1 MLRICKARFVTTRVT
16 SRWYSR
22 DGWMIG
28 LIYDVGAILWLNA
41 VLSANSFISKF
52 NVILS
57 GPFSHSK
64 SGRFLLFRHS
74 MSTASMLSTQFDR
87 HKFITLSS
95 FCLQHV
101 GRGTQCRAVRLQ
113 PLSLCWSDE
122 HCSMHY
128 GQLVDVAFTVNTACW
143 LIRFRRHNCI
153 LPRDGEIT
161 SLFWGVAA
169 VAWFTSTFW
178 LGWRSSE
185 RGGRRARHG
194 DGGTTTAPRG
204 NVWR

>member
-1 MLRICKARFVTTRVT
+1 MQGAVCYDPCHEPVVQ
-16 SRWYSR
+16 SRRLNDWA
-22 DGWMIG
+22 D
-28 LIYDVGAILWLNA
+28 LWRRGYTLTERC
-41 VLSANSFISKF
+41 FISEFIYLQIQGNFVWTFVPLEKWPIF
-52 NVILS
+52 C
-57 GPFSHSK
+57 F
-64 SGRFLLFRHS
+64 FRHS
-74 MSTASMLSTQFDR
+74 MSAVLMLSTQFDR

-101 GRGTQCRAVRLQ
+101 GRGTQCRSVRLQ

-143 LIRFRRHNCI
+143 LIRFRSHNCI
-153 LPRDGEIT
+153 IPRDGEIT

-185 RGGRRARHG
+185 LGGRRARHG